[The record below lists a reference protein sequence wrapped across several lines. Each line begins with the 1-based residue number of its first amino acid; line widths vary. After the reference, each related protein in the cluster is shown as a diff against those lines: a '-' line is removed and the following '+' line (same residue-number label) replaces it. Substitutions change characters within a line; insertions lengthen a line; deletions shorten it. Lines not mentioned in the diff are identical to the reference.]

1 MIQAAGLIHPPSR
14 LHAHGTAISN
24 TVKQV
29 AGAVGTSLLVTVMT
43 DQTKSHLADMVAA
56 GGTTV
61 AAQKDMIVEASIL
74 GINDAYVVIIG
85 IGIIGLI
92 LSFFIKR
99 TSRTQEEAPEA
110 ALNKAVVK
118 KA

>member
-1 MIQAAGLIHPPSR
+1 
-14 LHAHGTAISN
+14 
-24 TVKQV
+24 
-29 AGAVGTSLLVTVMT
+29 MT

-99 TSRTQEEAPEA
+99 TSRPKRKLQK
-110 ALNKAVVK
+110 LL
-118 KA
+118 

>member
-1 MIQAAGLIHPPSR
+1 
-14 LHAHGTAISN
+14 
-24 TVKQV
+24 
-29 AGAVGTSLLVTVMT
+29 
-43 DQTKSHLADMVAA
+43 MVAA

-99 TSRTQEEAPEA
+99 TSRPKRKLQKLLWTKP
-110 ALNKAVVK
+110 L
-118 KA
+118 